1 MRTSTVEAF
10 GGYRILPLGLLLILL
25 ACGGGDGDGAT
36 GPPAESIAGSYA
48 ATNFKVTDSGTT
60 IDVLAQGGSLSI
72 TLTSQ
77 NATTG
82 RLFVPGGG
90 EGGVDLDAD
99 LVGTWTLSA
108 GTVRFTQAA
117 DTFLRDIAFTVNGQT
132 LVSQDSAGG
141 AVFDIVLSR

>member
-1 MRTSTVEAF
+1 MRTCTVEAF

-25 ACGGGDGDGAT
+25 ACGGGDGAT
-36 GPPAESIAGSYA
+36 DPPAESIAGSYA
-48 ATNFKVTDSGTT
+48 ATNFKVMDSGAT

-99 LVGTWTLSA
+99 LVGTWTLSV
-108 GTVRFTQAA
+108 GTLRFTQAA
-117 DTFLRDIAFTVNGQT
+117 DTFMRDIAFTVKGQT
-132 LVSQDSAGG
+132 LVSQDTAGG